1 MIISWYFQFREYRIT
16 WKGKDMV
23 KVQRAYRRSQRKQQV
38 IKQLRVWYENGYATE
53 ATSYK
58 LAKALDMRPSTALL
72 NILYEMVD
80 EGDLTMEYREKNGRF
95 PGHVFLLAS
104 SRLITK
110 KYSHRHITVRNRG
123 QAVGQL
129 EMFS

>member
-1 MIISWYFQFREYRIT
+1 
-16 WKGKDMV
+16 MV
-23 KVQRAYRRSQRKQQV
+23 KTVRAYRRSARKQQI
-38 IKQLRVWYENGYATE
+38 IKQLRIWHQNGYANE

-58 LAKALDMRPSTALL
+58 LAKALDVRPAQTFRDIL
-72 NILYEMVD
+72 NEMVTD
-80 EGDLTMEYREKNGRF
+80 GDLECVEREQPGRMTTRF
-95 PGHVFLLAS
+95 YLLTEKHI
-104 SRLITK
+104 ITK